1 MSENTTLEFYNKNA
15 AEYCAGTKN
24 IDMSEAYTRFIAFLP
39 EEAYV
44 LDFGCGSGRDSKYFL
59 SKGYRV
65 TAIDGSSEMCKLASD
80 YIGQEVECMRFDQL
94 SVDSKYDGIWACS
107 SILHVEKESLPE
119 ILRKMVKAL
128 KVGGIIYTCFKY
140 GSGFEEKDGKYYN
153 KMTTEEFT
161 RMLNDYVPGAE
172 LVESYNNETYQGAV
186 GKSTSEW
193 INFLIKKIEI

>member
-1 MSENTTLEFYNKNA
+1 MSENTTLEFYNNHA
-15 AEYCAGTKN
+15 AEYCAGTQN

-80 YIGQEVECMRFDQL
+80 YIDQEVECMRFDQL

-107 SILHVEKESLPE
+107 SIVHVEKESLPE

-128 KVGGIIYTCFKY
+128 KVGGIIYTCFKN
-140 GSGFEEKDGKYYN
+140 GSGFEIKEGKYYN
-153 KMTTEEFT
+153 YMTPEEFIGV
-161 RMLNDYVPGAE
+161 LKEFVPNAE
-172 LVESYNNETYQGAV
+172 LIDFYDNKTYQGAV
-186 GKSTSEW
+186 GKSTSNW
-193 INFLIKKIEI
+193 INFLVKRIK